1 MSATRTLIVISALFL
16 NITVFFVLKNIFD
29 FRVSLQE
36 EEKLRKLGATIF
48 ENARPI
54 RPFTLRTS
62 SNQAF
67 TKNSLQKPLNL
78 FFFGFT
84 ECPDICPLTLREY
97 SDAVSTEEFATIADS
112 VDFYFVSVDPERDSL
127 EVIASYVDSYSA
139 DIFGLTDLEELKYR
153 ADGGF
158 NLGVSTLASEL
169 FVSYSDTASLIA
181 GQHKN
186 KEHSHSKFPAEP
198 SRLITHSGHIS
209 ILNRNGEHMGV
220 LRSPHRSEDLI
231 DALSLISDSHM

>member
-1 MSATRTLIVISALFL
+1 VSVTRTLIVISALFL

-78 FFFGFT
+78 FFFW
-84 ECPDICPLTLREY
+84 
-97 SDAVSTEEFATIADS
+97 
-112 VDFYFVSVDPERDSL
+112 FYGMP
-127 EVIASYVDSYSA
+127 
-139 DIFGLTDLEELKYR
+139 
-153 ADGGF
+153 
-158 NLGVSTLASEL
+158 
-169 FVSYSDTASLIA
+169 
-181 GQHKN
+181 
-186 KEHSHSKFPAEP
+186 
-198 SRLITHSGHIS
+198 
-209 ILNRNGEHMGV
+209 
-220 LRSPHRSEDLI
+220 
-231 DALSLISDSHM
+231 